1 MNGWKQGWFIFKRDV
16 ITDRLYLIWS
26 LVFMIY
32 TGVMVGIML
41 DGQTKAFEILSPFSD
56 FMLMVLIPM
65 SGFYFSRR
73 SFHYI
78 RDDSYTKMLWYY
90 RTLPI
95 PIDTIMK
102 SRLIQLVS
110 SLVGNG
116 LILYTTLY
124 ISSSYL
130 HTELNIGQMF
140 LFILTWSGFALF
152 INGFYIYFELLFSGR
167 KYLWL
172 TFLILLF
179 TTALVVTFNLL
190 DFHLTTA
197 VIQSVKTQGA
207 GSTYMWSMIVV
218 GVIFLSIML
227 RIVRNKLQIRDLRQ

>member
-1 MNGWKQGWFIFKRDV
+1 
-16 ITDRLYLIWS
+16 
-26 LVFMIY
+26 MIY
-32 TGVMVGIML
+32 TGVMIGIML
-41 DGQTKAFEILSPFSD
+41 DGQTKAFEILSPFAD
-56 FMLMVLIPM
+56 FMLMMLIPM

-95 PIDTIMK
+95 SIDTIMK

-130 HTELNIGQMF
+130 HTELNIGQML
-140 LFILTWSGFALF
+140 LFIATWSGFALF
-152 INGFYIYFELLFSGR
+152 VNGFYIYFELLFSGR
-167 KYLWL
+167 KYLWM
-172 TFLILLF
+172 TFLILLL
-179 TTALVVTFNLL
+179 TTALVFSFNLL
-190 DFHLTTA
+190 DFHLSTA
-197 VIQSVKTQGA
+197 VIQSVKTQGV
-207 GSTYMWSMIVV
+207 GSPYMWSMLTV
-218 GVIFLSIML
+218 GAVFLSIML
-227 RIVRNKLQIRDLRQ
+227 RIVRNKLRLRDLRQ

>member
-1 MNGWKQGWFIFKRDV
+1 
-16 ITDRLYLIWS
+16 
-26 LVFMIY
+26 MIY

-41 DGQTKAFEILSPFSD
+41 DGQTKAFEFLSPFSD
-56 FMLMVLIPM
+56 FMLMMLIPM

-130 HTELNIGQMF
+130 HTELNIGQML
-140 LFILTWSGFALF
+140 LFIVTWSGFALF

-167 KYLWL
+167 KYLWM
-172 TFLILLF
+172 TFLILLL

-190 DFHLTTA
+190 GFHLTTA

-207 GSTYMWSMIVV
+207 GSTYMWSIIVI
-218 GVIFLSIML
+218 GVVFLSTML
-227 RIVRNKLQIRDLRQ
+227 RIVKNKLQVRDLRQ

>member
-1 MNGWKQGWFIFKRDV
+1 
-16 ITDRLYLIWS
+16 
-26 LVFMIY
+26 MIY

-41 DGQTKAFEILSPFSD
+41 DGQTKAFEFLSPFSD
-56 FMLMVLIPM
+56 FMLMMLIPM

-130 HTELNIGQMF
+130 HTELNIGQML
-140 LFILTWSGFALF
+140 LFIVTWSGFALF

-167 KYLWL
+167 KYLWM
-172 TFLILLF
+172 TFLILLL

-190 DFHLTTA
+190 GFHLTTA

-207 GSTYMWSMIVV
+207 GSTYMWSIIVIGAV
-218 GVIFLSIML
+218 FLSTML
-227 RIVRNKLQIRDLRQ
+227 RIVKNKLQVRDLRQ

>member
-1 MNGWKQGWFIFKRDV
+1 
-16 ITDRLYLIWS
+16 
-26 LVFMIY
+26 MIY

-41 DGQTKAFEILSPFSD
+41 DGQTKAFEILSPFAD
-56 FMLMVLIPM
+56 FMLMMLIPM

-95 PIDTIMK
+95 SIDTIMK

-130 HTELNIGQMF
+130 HTELNIGQML
-140 LFILTWSGFALF
+140 LFIATWSGFALF
-152 INGFYIYFELLFSGR
+152 VNGFYIYFELLFSGR
-167 KYLWL
+167 KYLWM
-172 TFLILLF
+172 TFLILLL
-179 TTALVVTFNLL
+179 TTALVFSFNLL
-190 DFHLTTA
+190 DFHLSTA
-197 VIQSVKTQGA
+197 VIQSVKTQGV
-207 GSTYMWSMIVV
+207 GSPYMWSMLTV
-218 GVIFLSIML
+218 GAVFLSIML
-227 RIVRNKLQIRDLRQ
+227 RIVRNKLRLRDLRQ

>member
-1 MNGWKQGWFIFKRDV
+1 
-16 ITDRLYLIWS
+16 
-26 LVFMIY
+26 MIY

-41 DGQTKAFEILSPFSD
+41 DGQTKAFEILSPFAD
-56 FMLMVLIPM
+56 FMLMMLIPM

-95 PIDTIMK
+95 SIDTIMK

-140 LFILTWSGFALF
+140 LFIVIWTGFALF

-167 KYLWL
+167 KYLWMTSLIIIL
-172 TFLILLF
+172 TTVLVISFYLLG
-179 TTALVVTFNLL
+179 
-190 DFHLTTA
+190 FHLTTA
-197 VIQSVKTQGA
+197 VIQSVKTQGV
-207 GSTYMWSMIVV
+207 GSPYMWGMLAV
-218 GVIFLSIML
+218 GVVFLSIML
-227 RIVRNKLQIRDLRQ
+227 RIVRNKLQVRDLRQ